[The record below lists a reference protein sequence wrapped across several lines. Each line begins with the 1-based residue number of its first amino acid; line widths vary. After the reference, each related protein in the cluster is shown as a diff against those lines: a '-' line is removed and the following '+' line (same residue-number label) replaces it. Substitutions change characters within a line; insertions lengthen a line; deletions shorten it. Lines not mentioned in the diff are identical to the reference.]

1 MKRILVLAG
10 LTALFAL
17 PTMAQSYQCVRGEL
31 LGGPEGYSCETNA
44 RGEITS
50 VQPALTATRTIT
62 TTRPATTR
70 PTTTTRTVTR
80 SAPMTTVRRHTHTT
94 SRPVTTHRPMPTHSH
109 GPITHTHMHTHSDGT
124 RHSHVHSHGQTS
136 THVTTTTHRPTQTV
150 HRPVTTV
157 RPAPMPIRTTAPR
170 PAPIPA
176 DCDAAYTR
184 LPDTRDGRRQFE
196 VCYADLRPITGA
208 TADALYA
215 RINTAAR
222 RACRGHGLSFYNTSR
237 SCQRAAVLDAVLDV
251 NLPALDSYYA
261 SKTGKRVPRVTVGP
275 LRR

>member
-10 LTALFAL
+10 FIAALAL
-17 PTMAQSYQCVRGEL
+17 PALAQSYQCVGGEL

-44 RGEITS
+44 SGEITS
-50 VQPALTATRTIT
+50 VQPAAASTRTVT
-62 TTRPATTR
+62 TTRPVTTR
-70 PTTTTRTVTR
+70 PMTTTRTVTR
-80 SAPMTTVRRHTHTT
+80 SAPTTTTIRRHTHTAP
-94 SRPVTTHRPMPTHSH
+94 RPTTTHRPASTHNH

-124 RHSHVHSHGQTS
+124 RHSHAHSHGSTS
-136 THVTTTTHRPTQTV
+136 THVTTT

-157 RPAPMPIRTTAPR
+157 RPTPMPIRPSAPR

-176 DCDAAYTR
+176 DCDAAYTK

-196 VCYADLRPITGA
+196 VCYADLKPITSA
-208 TADALYA
+208 TADSLYA
-215 RINTAAR
+215 RINSAAW

-237 SCQRAAVLDAVLDV
+237 SCQRAAVLDAVRDV

-261 SKTGKRVPRVTVGP
+261 RKTGKRVPRVTVGP

>member
-10 LTALFAL
+10 FTAILAL
-17 PTMAQSYQCVRGEL
+17 PAFAQSYQCVGGEL

-44 RGEITS
+44 SGEITS
-50 VQPALTATRTIT
+50 VQPAAAPTRTV
-62 TTRPATTR
+62 ATTR
-70 PTTTTRTVTR
+70 PVTPRPITTTRTVTR
-80 SAPMTTVRRHTHTT
+80 SAPTTTTVRRNTHTT
-94 SRPVTTHRPMPTHSH
+94 SRPTTTHRSAPPHSH
-109 GPITHTHMHTHSDGT
+109 GPVTHTHMHTHSDGT
-124 RHSHVHSHGQTS
+124 RHSHAHSHGQTS
-136 THVTTTTHRPTQTV
+136 THVTTTHRPTTTV

-157 RPAPMPIRTTAPR
+157 RPTPMPVRPLAPR

-176 DCDAAYTR
+176 DCDAAYTK

-196 VCYADLRPITGA
+196 VCYADLKPITSA
-208 TADALYA
+208 TADSLYA

-222 RACRGHGLSFYNTSR
+222 RACRGHGLSIYNASR
-237 SCQRAAVLDAVLDV
+237 SCQREAVLDAVLDV

-261 SKTGKRVPRVTVGP
+261 RKTGKRVPRVTVGP